1 MSGLQYP
8 AEDLGC
14 ESTRSGTGAAGGSG
28 SGRFAVLRIGSDAQ
42 EKGHPF
48 SYDAGKNYGT
58 GRSEILAV
66 VSQYVRPGG
75 RMVYS
80 TCTISRQEN
89 EENAMCFLKE
99 HTDFKMLSSRQ
110 ILPGPMEGDGF
121 YIAHFRK
128 EP

>member
-1 MSGLQYP
+1 MRRKKDIRFHMTPEKITELAGLQ
-8 AEDLGC
+8 
-14 ESTRSGTGAAGGSG
+14 R
-28 SGRFAVLRIGSDAQ
+28 
-42 EKGHPF
+42 
-48 SYDAGKNYGT
+48 
-58 GRSEILAV
+58 EILAV

-89 EENAMCFLKE
+89 EENAMWFLKE